1 MIKIIKKRQRKDGYA
16 TIFHC
21 IDFSHLKNKKFS
33 CFSFGLLR
41 VFFGKTPLFS
51 KKTRRSIEE
60 DPKDSN
66 TRVVKC
72 GQMWTNMVKYGQTWT
87 NMDKTGQIWSI
98 VVKLIILFFY
108 KFIIVYHSLCKKCPN
123 LKPNYLP

>member
-72 GQMWTNMVKYGQTWT
+72 GQTWTNMVKCGQMWSKLV
-87 NMDKTGQIWSI
+87 KTGQTWSI
-98 VVKLIILFFY
+98 VVISGQIN
-108 KFIIVYHSLCKKCPN
+108 HSMF
-123 LKPNYLP
+123 LKINCCLSLPLQKTPLP